1 MRFIHQL
8 KDWPSF
14 RWDAAEIEAELA
26 EAVDNGN
33 IL

>member
-14 RWDAAEIEAELA
+14 KWDADEVEGVLA
-26 EAVDNGN
+26 DASF
-33 IL
+33 